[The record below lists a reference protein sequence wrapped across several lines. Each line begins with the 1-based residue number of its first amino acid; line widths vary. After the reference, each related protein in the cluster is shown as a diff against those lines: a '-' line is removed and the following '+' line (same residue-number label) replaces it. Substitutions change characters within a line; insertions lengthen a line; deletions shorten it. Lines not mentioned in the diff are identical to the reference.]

1 MYKLITTMRNSL
13 LAVLLFSINLL
24 NAQISGDVYKYI
36 HLNQEDKQEY
46 KKHRTDWIEEMHKT
60 PPNMNWRVLEG
71 FNQLA
76 RLENYSKTIEYYR
89 SQGKTGKDQ
98 MLEIQVGSTGLK
110 GRWIEKGSDN
120 QSGRMHT
127 ADIDFEDELIY
138 AASSG
143 GNIWRGTLQGKNWS
157 CLNNGMQINDIQD
170 VRVVRFGQT
179 KRIIV
184 TGNSPAAVWFT
195 DDEGLNWERAKGLD
209 SPANWGFT
217 RRGVMTYGTNEYYI
231 LVQEWDYT
239 LWKSMLAVYRSTDYG
254 SSFTDVV
261 KSHLSVSNCDI
272 WTPRYK
278 QDGVYFVHLDTL
290 SKIENG
296 IITKIDNISIN
307 HLYSTISEVLLDGI
321 TVNDKV
327 LLYQLFRANNVDSSF
342 VYRTDNHKDWTHIGS
357 VNAKSFM
364 RNSFSVS
371 SENPDLLFL
380 GGVDL
385 WLSENNA
392 KSWRRFN
399 HWWEYYASPHNILHA
414 DICGVSWFKSPTG
427 DIMYLI
433 STDGGTYVSKD
444 NITTVEN
451 LSLKGLNVSQYYSG
465 YTYRNKPGIMYLGS
479 QDQGF
484 QRSLEDSGGV
494 LSFEQTISGD
504 YGHLVSSDGGD
515 HLWTVYPG
523 FVMLYTNLHEATP
536 VGYSWSFNTLA
547 SGWYWMPPLMADLDN
562 PQVVYMASGTPKS
575 SNNKNSLIWKVSF
588 NGEKLV
594 YDTLAYNFGN
604 DDNRRV
610 SSIANTKADK
620 NYFYALSGDGS
631 FFKSSD
637 KGITWSE
644 NPVFNGPGA
653 HYFYGNSI
661 ALSEI
666 TFGKIFVG
674 GNGYSN
680 PGAYVTTDNGET
692 WTAIDNGLPATLIY
706 KLALTPD
713 DKYLFAATAAGPFV
727 YIVEDDKWYDL
738 STPESPD
745 QTFWSVEYVP
755 EIKTARFVTYGRGAW
770 DFKIE
775 TYTSVNKG
783 INIETAKPEIRVFPN
798 PLQDYGTVEIT
809 LNKSA
814 EGTLKIY
821 DLEGRMIM
829 NLFSGALE
837 QGTTQFSFDRFS
849 GNVHLFSGTY
859 FAVFMSKGL
868 AYLTKFN
875 INE

>member
-1 MYKLITTMRNSL
+1 MRKSSLIL
-13 LAVLLFSINLL
+13 LLISINLL
-24 NAQISGDVYKYI
+24 NAQISEDVYKYI
-36 HLNQEDKQEY
+36 HLNQEDKKEY
-46 KKHRTDWIEEMHKT
+46 KRHREDWIEEMHKT
-60 PPNMNWRVLEG
+60 PPYMDWRVIEG
-71 FNQLA
+71 FNKLA
-76 RLENYSKTIEYYR
+76 RLENYSKTIEMYLR
-89 SQGKTGKDQ
+89 QGKISKNQ
-98 MLEIQVGSTGLK
+98 MLEKEVGSTGLK
-110 GRWIEKGSDN
+110 GRWIEKGSNN
-120 QSGRMHT
+120 QAGRMHT
-127 ADIDFEDELIY
+127 ADIDFEDSLIY

-143 GNIWRGTLQGKNWS
+143 GNIWKGTFEGTNWT
-157 CLNNGMQINDIQD
+157 CLNNGMGISDIQD

-217 RRGVMTYGTNEYYI
+217 RRGVMTYGTNEYYVF
-231 LVQEWDYT
+231 VQEWDYT
-239 LWKSMLAVYRSTDYG
+239 LWKSMVAVYRSTDYG
-254 SSFTDVV
+254 STFTDVV
-261 KSHLSVSNCDI
+261 KLHLQVANCDI

-296 IITKIDNISIN
+296 VIANIGNISIN

-321 TVNDKV
+321 VVNDKV
-327 LLYQLFRANNVDSSF
+327 HLYQLLRSSNVDSSY
-342 VYRTDNHKDWTHIGS
+342 VYRTDNHKDWSYIGS
-357 VNAKSFM
+357 VNAKSFK
-364 RNSFSVS
+364 RNSFCVS
-371 SENPDLLFL
+371 SDNPDLLFL

-392 KSWRRFN
+392 KTWRRFN
-399 HWWEYYASPHNILHA
+399 NWWEYYASPHNILHA
-414 DICGVSWFKSPTG
+414 DICGVSWFKSPSG
-427 DIMYLI
+427 DVVYLI
-433 STDGGTYVSKD
+433 STDGGLYISKD
-444 NITTVEN
+444 SISTVEN

-484 QRSLEDSGGV
+484 QRSLEDSGSA

-523 FVMLYTNLHEATP
+523 FVLLYTDLHKETP
-536 VGYSWSFNTLA
+536 VGYSWSFKTLA
-547 SGWYWMPPLMADLDN
+547 TGWYWMPPLMADLDN
-562 PQVVYMASGTPKS
+562 PQIVYMASGTPKS

-594 YDTLAYNFGN
+594 YDTLPYNFGN
-604 DDNRRV
+604 AENRRV
-610 SSIANTKADK
+610 SSIANTKANK
-620 NYFYALSGDGS
+620 NYFYAMSNNGN

-637 KGITWSE
+637 KGKTWTE
-644 NPVFNGPGA
+644 NAVFDGPDG

-661 ALSEI
+661 AASEI

-680 PGAYVTTDNGET
+680 PGAYMTTDNGET

-706 KLALTPD
+706 RLALTPD
-713 DKYLFAATAAGPFV
+713 DKYLFAATAGGPFV

-755 EIKTARFVTYGRGAW
+755 EIRTARFVTYGRGAW

-775 TYTSVNKG
+775 TYTSVNNG
-783 INIETAKPEIRVFPN
+783 FDIVTAKPEIKIYPSPVYDN
-798 PLQDYGTVEIT
+798 GTVEIT
-809 LNKSA
+809 LSKA
-814 EGTLKIY
+814 TTGRVKIY
-821 DLEGRMIM
+821 DLEGRMLR
-829 NLFSGALE
+829 NLHTGTLDK
-837 QGTTQFSFDRFS
+837 GTTQFSFDRFLGS
-849 GNVHLFSGTY
+849 IRLSSGTY
-859 FAVFMSKGL
+859 LAVLFCEGK

-875 INE
+875 ITD